1 MTGSWFGKI
10 TDAPMI
16 VAPSL
21 GYVRLTKSK
30 RLGAG
35 DEALGRDRSPAAA
48 RADSERAK
56 LLERELPF
64 DVARLIDRR
73 VNQNRPGPR
82 KQHARNYAKSADAH
96 CADGKPDVLVR
107 YEVEKTRELDRCV
120 CARRNLENVRAV
132 RFGGAGFRQQNANR
146 GRRLEVVI
154 GNDALHFSL
163 FGQAQQRAQSNCRA
177 QFNINIL
184 RVG

>member
-10 TDAPMI
+10 TDEPMI

-35 DEALGRDRSPAAA
+35 DEAIGRDRSPAAA
-48 RADSERAK
+48 RGLAFNSERAK

-82 KQHARNYAKSADAH
+82 KQHARNCAKSADAH
-96 CADGKPDVLVR
+96 CADGKPDVL
-107 YEVEKTRELDRCV
+107 
-120 CARRNLENVRAV
+120 
-132 RFGGAGFRQQNANR
+132 
-146 GRRLEVVI
+146 
-154 GNDALHFSL
+154 
-163 FGQAQQRAQSNCRA
+163 
-177 QFNINIL
+177 
-184 RVG
+184 